1 MQEEAVTSDWTERER
16 EREMTVLVNVR
27 FLRASSRMSSCGM
40 ECAGP
45 PLTLPPIKPQ
55 IGAISTHDST
65 LLRSQAGSRPSVMAF
80 SDEHGPPLADI
91 DSGDCPNVQLHSDAW
106 PSITISIRNM
116 GPRGPL
122 AISLCKHTPCTR
134 ACIFKL
140 WMLQ

>member
-1 MQEEAVTSDWTERER
+1 
-16 EREMTVLVNVR
+16 MTVLVNVR

-65 LLRSQAGSRPSVMAF
+65 LLRSQAGSRPGVMAF

-91 DSGDCPNVQLHSDAW
+91 DSGDCRNGCLHSTGRGVPPLPF
-106 PSITISIRNM
+106 PSGDDLGHSPRLYIVHTNLQNDHCTNRCPVISFLSRL
-116 GPRGPL
+116 R
-122 AISLCKHTPCTR
+122 
-134 ACIFKL
+134 
-140 WMLQ
+140 